1 MINKNLSI
9 YLFFKKLGSLVTEK
23 DLDSG
28 RVYPPVASIHEVTVK
43 IAAHLVEHLYN
54 KKKAWHYPGKIYI
67 S

>member
-1 MINKNLSI
+1 
-9 YLFFKKLGSLVTEK
+9 
-23 DLDSG
+23 LDSG